1 MSGNQ
6 SHVYLAALAAERHHR
21 FIADAQHVHQLALLD
36 RGTGGARCHA
46 SLAGRPRQ
54 RAAWGSPW
62 GYGVPGP
69 GASRGRCSARPERRR
84 SCDQEVPMDSAH
96 VD

>member
-6 SHVYLAALAAERHHR
+6 SHAYLAALAAERHHR
-21 FIADAQHVHQLALLD
+21 FIADAQHAHQLALLD
-36 RGTGGARCHA
+36 RGPGGARGSA
-46 SLAGRPRQ
+46 SRTDCLRQ
-54 RAAWGSPW
+54 RCLERSGWDRGA
-62 GYGVPGP
+62 P
-69 GASRGRCSARPERRR
+69 GAGTSRGRCSARPERRR